1 MNIIPLLL
9 LATIVCFL
17 ASQALRNMEKRRHA
31 HETLV
36 NRVKRLRLYKMLQFL
51 GANQDEFLRVIP
63 ISNINQLID
72 RCSSCGTI
80 DICDRCLRDG
90 YRVNSISFC
99 PNYKSLCEHSKTIY
113 HHWAH

>member
-9 LATIVCFL
+9 LATLACFL
-17 ASQALRNMEKRRHA
+17 SFRTLRNNEKRKRA

-51 GANQDEFLRVIP
+51 GADQDEFIRVIP
-63 ISNINQLID
+63 GSNINQLID
-72 RCSSCGTI
+72 RCTSCGAI

-113 HHWAH
+113 HHLAH